1 MLCVCRKTCQVK
13 VNGKIIFYNKG
24 QVAAFD
30 ECPPYFEPVS
40 GQVENTKS
48 SIDLAV
54 AGREEI
60 LVSDATIED
69 LQKYL
74 LEAYGKTTRSTNR
87 ERLVDSILDARMRE
101 VSEAIPALGKE

>member
-24 QVAAFD
+24 QVATF
-30 ECPPYFEPVS
+30 EKCPPYFEPVS

-74 LEAYGKTTRSTNR
+74 LEAHGKTTRSTNR
-87 ERLVDSILDARMRE
+87 ERLVDTILDARMRE
-101 VSEAIPALGKE
+101 VSEALPSIGKN

>member
-13 VNGKIIFYNKG
+13 VNDKIIFYNKG

-40 GQVENTKS
+40 S
-48 SIDLAV
+48 SIDLLV
-54 AGREEI
+54 AGREEM
-60 LVSDATIED
+60 LASDVPIGD
-69 LQKYL
+69 LQKFL
-74 LEAYGKTTRSTNR
+74 SDTYGKTSRSTNR

-101 VSEAIPALGKE
+101 VAEAIPALGKE